1 MSWLI
6 YLLEDSMN
14 FELTGV
20 DNQIYEYIESKN
32 SFLLFAGAGSGKT
45 RTLVNLLQQIKK
57 IKKDEML
64 IRGQKVAVITYT
76 NSACDEIQH
85 RLKHDSLFT
94 ISTIH
99 SFAWELIKPF
109 TEDIRSW
116 KKIKLEAQVLELENK
131 ATKARNDDA
140 RAKHEANKQK
150 RQTELDELNSVNDF
164 IYSSTQQLFGKG
176 TLNHTDVIQICAH
189 FLNQHELM
197 RKIIANQFPIV
208 FIDECQDTQKDLLQ
222 AIIQTQER
230 LPEQITIGLFGDLM
244 QRIYSDGYT
253 DIVENLPAN
262 WKTPEKTENYRC
274 PNRVRELINKVRML
288 TDGLQQTQPVNAN
301 LSDGIVR
308 LFVTDSKTTD
318 ATAFENS
325 VKQRMQEI
333 SDDYNWENDIQTLV
347 LEHKMSAK
355 RGGFLDFYEPLSS
368 DNTTR
373 DSLLQGIGKTISFL
387 REQLQPLVY
396 AICENDDF
404 TIMRI
409 LEANCPRMQDNESLT
424 SVVIRQVSDSLN
436 SFSSSL
442 DVEQH
447 SIGEILVLLK
457 HNELLDI
464 PEKLLECMDF
474 DSAEQG
480 LSDSVIAWK
489 NAVKAPYLQLLNYF
503 KYIENAL
510 GFSTHQSVKGLEY
523 PRVLAILN
531 DSESGGFLF
540 KYEKML
546 EATPLSTTDKKNIL
560 EGKETVLD
568 RTRRLFYVICSRAQE
583 SLAIVVYSENPQA
596 VKDYVVSENW
606 FTEQEVILH
615 Q

>member
-1 MSWLI
+1 M
-6 YLLEDSMN
+6 D
-14 FELTGV
+14 FELIGV
-20 DNQIYEYIESKN
+20 DNQIYDYIESKN

-45 RTLVNLLQQIKK
+45 RTLVNLLQK
-57 IKKDEML
+57 IKETKKNEML
-64 IRGQKVAVITYT
+64 IKGQRVAVITYT

-116 KKIKLEAQVLELENK
+116 KTIKLVEQVTKLENQVNS
-131 ATKARNDDA
+131 ARNDTT
-140 RAKHEANKQK
+140 RAKHESNRQK
-150 RQTELDELNSVNDF
+150 KQTELDELNLINDF
-164 IYSSTQQLFGKG
+164 IYSATQQLSGKG

-197 RKIIANQFPIV
+197 RKITANQFPII

-222 AIIQTQER
+222 AIIKTQEQ

-253 DIVENLPAN
+253 DIIENLPAN
-262 WKTPEKTENYRC
+262 WKTPSKTENYRC
-274 PNRVRELINKVRML
+274 PNRVRDLVNKVRML
-288 TDGLQQTQPVNAN
+288 TDELQQNAPIDKE
-301 LSDGIVR
+301 LSNGIVR
-308 LFVTDSKTTD
+308 LFITNSESSD
-318 ATAFENS
+318 ATQFEQS
-325 VKQRMQEI
+325 VRMQMR
-333 SDDYNWENDIQTLV
+333 SVCNDDKWQNDIQTLV
-347 LEHKMSAK
+347 LEHKMAAK
-355 RGGFLDFYEPLSS
+355 RGGFLEFYEPLSS
-368 DNTTR
+368 DNVTR
-373 DSLLQGIGKTISFL
+373 DSLLQGTGKNISFL
-387 REQLQPLVY
+387 REQLQPLVI

-404 TIMRI
+404 TIMRV

-424 SVVIRQVSDSLN
+424 SLVIRQVSESLN

-442 DVEQH
+442 DIHQN
-447 SIGEILVLLK
+447 SIKEILISLK

-464 PEKLLECMDF
+464 PEKILECINY
-474 DSAEQG
+474 SNAEQG
-480 LSDSVIAWK
+480 LPESLLAWSS
-489 NAVKAPYLQLLNYF
+489 AIKAPYQQLTNYI
-503 KYIENAL
+503 KYIGEEL

-523 PRVLAILN
+523 PRILAILN

-546 EATPLSTTDKKNIL
+546 EVTPLSDTDKRNI
-560 EGKETVLD
+560 EQNKESVLD

>member
-1 MSWLI
+1 
-6 YLLEDSMN
+6 MN
-14 FELTGV
+14 FELIGV
-20 DNQIYEYIESKN
+20 DSQIYEYIESKS

-76 NSACDEIQH
+76 NAACDEIQH

-94 ISTIH
+94 VSTIH

-116 KKIKLEAQVLELENK
+116 KKFKLEAQVLELENSV
-131 ATKARNDDA
+131 TNARSDTT
-140 RAKHEANKQK
+140 RVRHETNRQK
-150 RQTELDELNSVNDF
+150 RQTELDELNSVDDF

-176 TLNHTDVIQICAH
+176 TLNHSDVIQICAH

-222 AIIQTQER
+222 ALIQTQEQ

-253 DIVENLPAN
+253 DIDDNLPAN
-262 WKTPEKTENYRC
+262 WEKPVKTENYRC
-274 PNRVRELINKVRML
+274 PNRVRDLINKVRML
-288 TDGLQQTQPVNAN
+288 TDKLQQTQPVDKN
-301 LSDGIVR
+301 LHDGIVR
-308 LFVTDSKTTD
+308 LFVTDSAITD
-318 ATAFENS
+318 ATRFEQS
-325 VKQRMQEI
+325 VKNQMNEI
-333 SDDYNWENDIQTLV
+333 CGDDKWQDDIQTLV

-355 RGGFLDFYEPLSS
+355 RGDFLDFYEPLSRHNPTK
-368 DNTTR
+368 DN
-373 DSLLQGIGKTISFL
+373 LLQGTGTTISFL
-387 REQLQPLVY
+387 REQLQPLLN
-396 AICENDDF
+396 AISERDDF
-404 TIMRI
+404 IIMRI
-409 LEANCPRMQDNESLT
+409 LEANCPRMQNNELLT
-424 SVVIRQVSDSLN
+424 SVVIREVNESLN
-436 SFSSSL
+436 SFRSSL
-442 DVEQH
+442 DINQH
-447 SIGEILVLLK
+447 SISEILFSIK
-457 HNELLDI
+457 RNELLEI
-464 PEKLLECMDF
+464 PEKLLACIDF
-474 DSAEQG
+474 DDSEQNISES
-480 LSDSVIAWK
+480 LIVWK
-489 NAVKAPYLQLLNYF
+489 EAFKAPYTQLTNYF
-503 KYIENAL
+503 KYIENGL

-546 EATPLSTTDKKNIL
+546 KVTPLSDTDERNIKQN
-560 EGKETVLD
+560 KESVLD
-568 RTRRLFYVICSRAQE
+568 RTRRLFYVVCSRAKE

-596 VKDYVVSENW
+596 VKDYVVSEDW
-606 FTEQEVILH
+606 FTEEEVILN

>member
-1 MSWLI
+1 
-6 YLLEDSMN
+6 MN
-14 FELTGV
+14 FELVGV
-20 DNQIYEYIESKN
+20 DSQIYEYIESKS

-76 NSACDEIQH
+76 NAACDEIRH

-94 ISTIH
+94 VSTIH

-109 TEDIRSW
+109 TEDIRIW
-116 KKIKLEAQVLELENK
+116 KKIRLEEQVLELENK
-131 ATKARNDDA
+131 ATKARTDDA
-140 RAKHEANKQK
+140 RAKHEANKEK

-164 IYSSTQQLFGKG
+164 IYSATQQLFGKG
-176 TLNHTDVIQICAH
+176 TLNHTDVIQICAY

-222 AIIQTQER
+222 SIIRTQEQ

-244 QRIYSDGYT
+244 QRIYSDGYA
-253 DIVENLPAN
+253 DINDNLPTN
-262 WKTPEKTENYRC
+262 WEKPTKTENYRC
-274 PNRVRELINKVRML
+274 PNRVRNLINKVRML
-288 TDGLQQTQPVNAN
+288 TDKLQQTQPVDGS
-301 LSDGIVR
+301 LSNGIVR
-308 LFVTDSKTTD
+308 LFVTDSAITD
-318 ATAFENS
+318 ATQFEQS
-325 VKQRMQEI
+325 VKNQMNEI
-333 SDDYNWENDIQTLV
+333 CDDEKWQNDIQTLV

-368 DNTTR
+368 HNATR
-373 DSLLQGIGKTISFL
+373 DSLLQGTGKIISFL
-387 REQLQPLVY
+387 REQLQPLVC

-424 SVVIRQVSDSLN
+424 SVVIRQVSENLN

-442 DVEQH
+442 DVDQH

-457 HNELLDI
+457 HNELLDV
-464 PEKLLECMDF
+464 PEKILACIDF
-474 DSAEQG
+474 DDAEQN
-480 LSDSVIAWK
+480 LPESLIAWK
-489 NAVKAPYLQLLNYF
+489 EAFKAPYTQLTNYF
-503 KYIENAL
+503 KYIDNGL

-540 KYEKML
+540 KYDKML
-546 EATPLSTTDKKNIL
+546 EATPLSVTDQKNIDQN
-560 EGKETVLD
+560 KDSVLD
-568 RTRRLFYVICSRAQE
+568 RTRRLFYVICSRAKE

-596 VKDYVVSENW
+596 VKDYVISENW
-606 FTEQEVILH
+606 FTEEEVILN

>member
-1 MSWLI
+1 
-6 YLLEDSMN
+6 MN
-14 FELTGV
+14 FELVGV
-20 DNQIYEYIESKN
+20 DSQIYEYIESKS

-76 NSACDEIQH
+76 NAACDEIQH

-94 ISTIH
+94 VSTIH
-99 SFAWELIKPF
+99 SFAWELIRPF
-109 TEDIRSW
+109 TEDIRIW
-116 KKIKLEAQVLELENK
+116 KKIRLEEQVLELENK
-131 ATKARNDDA
+131 ATRARTDDA
-140 RAKHEANKQK
+140 RAKYEANKQK

-164 IYSSTQQLFGKG
+164 IYSATQQLFGKG
-176 TLNHTDVIQICAH
+176 TLNHTDVIQICAY

-222 AIIQTQER
+222 AIIQTKEQ

-253 DIVENLPAN
+253 DIVDNLPAN
-262 WKTPEKTENYRC
+262 WETPAKTENYRC
-274 PNRVRELINKVRML
+274 PNRVRDLINKVRML
-288 TDGLQQTQPVNAN
+288 TDGLQQTQPVDGS

-308 LFVTDSKTTD
+308 LFVTDSAITD
-318 ATAFENS
+318 ATQFEQS
-325 VKQRMQEI
+325 VKSQMNEI
-333 SDDYNWENDIQTLV
+333 CGDEKWQDEIQTLV

-368 DNTTR
+368 HNATR
-373 DSLLQGIGKTISFL
+373 DSLLQGTGTTISFL
-387 REQLQPLVY
+387 REQLQPLLN
-396 AICENDDF
+396 AISERDDF
-404 TIMRI
+404 IIMRI
-409 LEANCPRMQDNESLT
+409 LEANCPRMRNNELLT
-424 SVVIRQVSDSLN
+424 SVVIREVSESLN

-442 DVEQH
+442 DINQH
-447 SIGEILVLLK
+447 SINEILFSIK
-457 HNELLDI
+457 QNELLEI
-464 PEKLLECMDF
+464 PEKLLACINF
-474 DSAEQG
+474 DDSEQNISES
-480 LSDSVIAWK
+480 LIVWK
-489 NAVKAPYLQLLNYF
+489 EAFKAPYAQLKNYF
-503 KYIENAL
+503 KYVEHGL

-546 EATPLSTTDKKNIL
+546 EATPLSTTDKKNLL

-596 VKDYVVSENW
+596 VKDYVVSEEW
-606 FTEQEVILH
+606 FTEEEVILN

>member
-1 MSWLI
+1 M
-6 YLLEDSMN
+6 D
-14 FELTGV
+14 FELIGV
-20 DNQIYEYIESKN
+20 DNQIYDYIESKN

-45 RTLVNLLQQIKK
+45 RTLVNLLQK
-57 IKKDEML
+57 IKKTKKNEML
-64 IRGQKVAVITYT
+64 IKGQRVAVITYT

-109 TEDIRSW
+109 TEDIRNW
-116 KKIKLEAQVLELENK
+116 KTIKLLEQVTKLEAQVNS
-131 ATKARNDDA
+131 ARNDTT
-140 RAKHEANKQK
+140 RAKHEANRHKK
-150 RQTELDELNSVNDF
+150 QTELDELNSINDF
-164 IYSSTQQLFGKG
+164 IYSATQQLSGKG

-197 RKIIANQFPIV
+197 RKITANQFPII

-222 AIIQTQER
+222 AIIKTQEQ

-253 DIVENLPAN
+253 DIIENLPAN
-262 WKTPEKTENYRC
+262 WKTPSKTENYRC
-274 PNRVRELINKVRML
+274 PNRVRDLVNKVRML
-288 TDGLQQTQPVNAN
+288 TDELQQTAPIDKE
-301 LSDGIVR
+301 LSNGIVR
-308 LFVTDSKTTD
+308 LFITNSESSD
-318 ATAFENS
+318 ATQFEQS
-325 VKQRMQEI
+325 VRMQMRNVCN
-333 SDDYNWENDIQTLV
+333 DDKWQDDIQTLV
-347 LEHKMSAK
+347 LEHKMAAK
-355 RGGFLDFYEPLSS
+355 RGGFLEFYEPLSS
-368 DNTTR
+368 DNVTR
-373 DSLLQGIGKTISFL
+373 DSLLQGTGKNISFL
-387 REQLQPLVY
+387 REQLQPLVI

-404 TIMRI
+404 TIMRV

-424 SVVIRQVSDSLN
+424 SLVIRQVSESLN

-442 DVEQH
+442 DIHQN
-447 SIGEILVLLK
+447 SIKEILVSLK

-464 PEKLLECMDF
+464 PDKILECINY
-474 DSAEQG
+474 SNAEQG
-480 LSDSVIAWK
+480 LPESLLAWSS
-489 NAVKAPYLQLLNYF
+489 AIKAPYQQLTNYIR
-503 KYIENAL
+503 YIGEEL

-523 PRVLAILN
+523 PRILAILN

-546 EATPLSTTDKKNIL
+546 EVTPLSDTDKRNI
-560 EGKETVLD
+560 EQNKESVLD

-606 FTEQEVILH
+606 FTEQEVVFN

>member
-1 MSWLI
+1 
-6 YLLEDSMN
+6 MN
-14 FELTGV
+14 FELIGV
-20 DNQIYEYIESKN
+20 DSQIYEYIESKS

-76 NSACDEIQH
+76 NAACDEIQH
-85 RLKHDSLFT
+85 RLKHDPLFT
-94 ISTIH
+94 VSTIH

-116 KKIKLEAQVLELENK
+116 KKFKLEAQVLELENSV
-131 ATKARNDDA
+131 TNARSDTT
-140 RAKHEANKQK
+140 RVRHETNRQK
-150 RQTELDELNSVNDF
+150 RQTELDELNSVDDF

-176 TLNHTDVIQICAH
+176 TLNHSDVIQICAH

-222 AIIQTQER
+222 ALIQTQEQ

-253 DIVENLPAN
+253 DIDDNLPAN
-262 WKTPEKTENYRC
+262 WEKPVKTENYRC
-274 PNRVRELINKVRML
+274 PNRVRDLINKVRML
-288 TDGLQQTQPVNAN
+288 TDKLQQTQPVDKN
-301 LSDGIVR
+301 LHDGIVR
-308 LFVTDSKTTD
+308 LFVTDSAITD
-318 ATAFENS
+318 ATRFEQS
-325 VKQRMQEI
+325 VKNQMNEI
-333 SDDYNWENDIQTLV
+333 CGDDKWQDDIQTLV

-355 RGGFLDFYEPLSS
+355 RGDFLDFYEPLSRHNPTK
-368 DNTTR
+368 DN
-373 DSLLQGIGKTISFL
+373 LLQGTGTTISFL
-387 REQLQPLVY
+387 REQLQPLLN
-396 AICENDDF
+396 AISERDDF
-404 TIMRI
+404 IIMRI
-409 LEANCPRMQDNESLT
+409 LEANCPRMQNNELLT
-424 SVVIRQVSDSLN
+424 SVVIREVNESLN
-436 SFSSSL
+436 SFRSSL
-442 DVEQH
+442 DINQH
-447 SIGEILVLLK
+447 SISEILFSIK
-457 HNELLDI
+457 RNELLEI
-464 PEKLLECMDF
+464 PEKLLACIDF
-474 DSAEQG
+474 DDSEQNISES
-480 LSDSVIAWK
+480 LIVWK
-489 NAVKAPYLQLLNYF
+489 EAFKAPYTQLTNYF
-503 KYIENAL
+503 KYIENGL

-546 EATPLSTTDKKNIL
+546 KVTPLSDTDERNIKQN
-560 EGKETVLD
+560 KESVLD
-568 RTRRLFYVICSRAQE
+568 RTRRLFYVVCSRAKE

-596 VKDYVVSENW
+596 VKDYVVSEDW
-606 FTEQEVILH
+606 FTEEEVILN

>member
-1 MSWLI
+1 
-6 YLLEDSMN
+6 MN

-45 RTLVNLLQQIKK
+45 RTLVNLLQQIKR
-57 IKKDEML
+57 IKKNEML

-164 IYSSTQQLFGKG
+164 IYSATQQLFGKG

-222 AIIQTQER
+222 AIIQTQEQ

-288 TDGLQQTQPVNAN
+288 TDKLQQIQPADTN
-301 LSDGIVR
+301 LIDGTVR
-308 LFVTDSKTTD
+308 LFVTNSATD
-318 ATAFENS
+318 ATQFEQS
-325 VKQRMQEI
+325 VENQMSEI
-333 SDDYNWENDIQTLV
+333 CGDEKWQDDIQTLV

-355 RGGFLDFYEPLSS
+355 RGDFLDFYEPLSRYPA
-368 DNTTR
+368 TR
-373 DSLLQGIGKTISFL
+373 DNLLQGTGTNISFL
-387 REQLQPLVY
+387 REQLQPLLD
-396 AICENDDF
+396 AISERDDF

-409 LEANCPRMQDNESLT
+409 LEAYCPRMQNNELLTSGVIREVSESL
-424 SVVIRQVSDSLN
+424 S
-436 SFSSSL
+436 SFRSSL
-442 DVEQH
+442 DINQY
-447 SIGEILVLLK
+447 SISEILVSLK

-464 PEKLLECMDF
+464 PEKILACIDF
-474 DSAEQG
+474 DDAEQNISES
-480 LSDSVIAWK
+480 LTVWK
-489 NAVKAPYLQLLNYF
+489 EAFKAPYAQLTNYF
-503 KYIENAL
+503 KYIENGL

-596 VKDYVVSENW
+596 VKDYVVSEEW
-606 FTEQEVILH
+606 FTEEEVILN

>member
-1 MSWLI
+1 M
-6 YLLEDSMN
+6 D

-20 DNQIYEYIESKN
+20 DIQIYNYIESKN

-45 RTLVNLLQQIKK
+45 RTLVNLLRQIKK
-57 IKKDEML
+57 TKKTEML

-94 ISTIH
+94 VSTIH

-109 TEDIRSW
+109 TEDIRNW
-116 KKIKLEAQVLELENK
+116 KKIKLKEQILDFENK
-131 ATKARNDDA
+131 ALKARTKSTRN
-140 RAKHEANKQK
+140 KHTANQLK
-150 RQTELDELNSVNDF
+150 RQTELDDLNSVNDF
-164 IYSSTQQLFGKG
+164 IYSAMQQLFGKG

-222 AIIQTQER
+222 AIIQTQEQ

-253 DIVENLPAN
+253 DIIDNLPAN
-262 WKTPEKTENYRC
+262 WETPEKTENYRC
-274 PNRVRELINKVRML
+274 PNRVRNLINKVRMF
-288 TDGLQQTQPVNAN
+288 TDKLQQTQPADKD
-301 LSDGIVR
+301 LSDGVVR
-308 LFVTDSKTTD
+308 LFVTDSATTD
-318 ATAFENS
+318 ATQFEQS
-325 VKQRMQEI
+325 VKSQMNEI
-333 SDDYNWENDIQTLV
+333 CGDDKWQDDIQTLV

-368 DNTTR
+368 HSATR
-373 DSLLQGIGKTISFL
+373 DSLLQGTGKIISFL
-387 REQLQPLVY
+387 REQLQPL
-396 AICENDDF
+396 IDSIFKNDDF

-409 LEANCPRMQDNESLT
+409 LEANCPRLQDNELLT
-424 SVVIRQVSDSLN
+424 SVVIKQVSDSLN
-436 SFSSSL
+436 KFNLSL
-442 DVEQH
+442 DLNQQ
-447 SIGEILVLLK
+447 SISEILVSIK
-457 HNELLDI
+457 QNELLEI
-464 PEKLLECMDF
+464 PEKLLACIDF
-474 DSAEQG
+474 DDTEQNVSES
-480 LSDSVIAWK
+480 LIAWK
-489 NAVKAPYLQLLNYF
+489 EAFEAPYSQLINYF
-503 KYIENAL
+503 KYVENEL

-546 EATPLSTTDKKNIL
+546 EATPLSDTDKKNLI

-596 VKDYVVSENW
+596 VKDYVVSEEW
-606 FTEQEVILH
+606 FTEEEVILS

>member
-6 YLLEDSMN
+6 YLLENSMN

-20 DNQIYEYIESKN
+20 DSQIYEYIESKN

-57 IKKDEML
+57 MKKDEML

-76 NSACDEIQH
+76 NTACDEIQH

-116 KKIKLEAQVLELENK
+116 KTIKLIEQVTKLEDQVNN
-131 ATKARNDDA
+131 ARNDTT
-140 RAKHEANKQK
+140 RAKHEANRQK
-150 RQTELDELNSVNDF
+150 KQTELDELNSINDF
-164 IYSSTQQLFGKG
+164 IYSATQQLFGKG

-197 RKIIANQFPIV
+197 RKIVANQFPII

-222 AIIQTQER
+222 AIIKTQEQ

-253 DIVENLPAN
+253 DIIENLPVN
-262 WKTPEKTENYRC
+262 WKTPSKTDNYRC
-274 PNRVRELINKVRML
+274 PNRVRELVNKVRML
-288 TDGLQQTQPVNAN
+288 TDELQQTAPTDKE
-301 LSDGIVR
+301 LSNGIVR
-308 LFVTDSKTTD
+308 LFITDRESSD
-318 ATAFENS
+318 ATQFEQS
-325 VKQRMQEI
+325 VKNQMNEI
-333 SDDYNWENDIQTLV
+333 CDDEKWQDDIRTLV
-347 LEHKMSAK
+347 LEHKMLAK
-355 RGGFLDFYEPLSS
+355 RAGFLAFFEPLSKNS
-368 DNTTR
+368 NTK
-373 DSLLQGIGKTISFL
+373 DSLLQGTGSIISFL
-387 REQLQPLVY
+387 KEQLKPLID
-396 AICENDDF
+396 AISERDDF

-409 LEANCPRMQDNESLT
+409 LETYCPRMQNSELLT
-424 SVVIRQVSDSLN
+424 SAIIRQVSH
-436 SFSSSL
+436 SL
-442 DVEQH
+442 DEFILNLDLNQQ
-447 SIGEILVLLK
+447 SIKDILVLI
-457 HNELLDI
+457 NQSELLEV
-464 PEKLLECMDF
+464 PEKLLACF
-474 DSAEQG
+474 DLDSNEQNTSNS
-480 LSDSVIAWK
+480 LNAWK
-489 NAVKAPYLQLLNYF
+489 ETIEAPYLELIEYL
-503 KYIENAL
+503 KYDSNEL

-546 EATPLSTTDKKNIL
+546 GAVLLSDTDKSNI
-560 EGKETVLD
+560 EQSKESVLD
-568 RTRRLFYVICSRAQE
+568 RTRRLFYVICSRAKE

-606 FTEQEVILH
+606 FTEEEVILN

>member
-1 MSWLI
+1 
-6 YLLEDSMN
+6 MN
-14 FELTGV
+14 FELMGI
-20 DNQIYEYIESKN
+20 DSQIYEYIESKS

-64 IRGQKVAVITYT
+64 MRGQKVAVITYT

-85 RLKHDSLFT
+85 RLKHDSLFAV
-94 ISTIH
+94 STIH

-109 TEDIRSW
+109 TEDIRIW
-116 KKIKLEAQVLELENK
+116 KKFKLETQVLELGNK
-131 ATKARNDDA
+131 ATKARNTNA

-150 RQTELDELNSVNDF
+150 KQTELDELNSVNDF
-164 IYSSTQQLFGKG
+164 IYSATQQLFGKG

-197 RKIIANQFPIV
+197 RKIIANQFPII

-222 AIIQTQER
+222 AIIQTQEQ

-274 PNRVRELINKVRML
+274 PNRVRDLINKVRML
-288 TDGLQQTQPVNAN
+288 TDGLQQTQPVDGN
-301 LSDGIVR
+301 LCDGIVR
-308 LFVTDSKTTD
+308 LFVTDSKTTN
-318 ATAFENS
+318 ATEFEQS
-325 VKQRMQEI
+325 VKQRMKEI
-333 SDDYNWENDIQTLV
+333 SDDDNWENDIQTLV

-355 RGGFLDFYEPLSS
+355 RGGFLDFYDPLSS
-368 DNTTR
+368 DSTTR
-373 DSLLQGIGKTISFL
+373 DSLLQGIGKNISFL

-424 SVVIRQVSDSLN
+424 SLVIRQVSESLN

-442 DVEQH
+442 DIDQH

-457 HNELLDI
+457 YNELLDI

-474 DSAEQG
+474 DSAEQV

-489 NAVKAPYLQLLNYF
+489 NAMKAPYLQLLNYF
-503 KYIENAL
+503 KYVENAL

-546 EATPLSTTDKKNIL
+546 EATSLSDTDKKNL
-560 EGKETVLD
+560 TEGKETVLD
-568 RTRRLFYVICSRAQE
+568 RTRRLFYVICSRAQK
-583 SLAIVVYSENPQA
+583 SLAIVIYSENPQA
-596 VKDYVVSENW
+596 IKHYVVSREW
-606 FTEQEVILH
+606 FTEEEVILS
-615 Q
+615 

>member
-1 MSWLI
+1 
-6 YLLEDSMN
+6 MN
-14 FELTGV
+14 FELIGV
-20 DNQIYEYIESKN
+20 DSQIYEYIESKS

-76 NSACDEIQH
+76 NAACDEIQH

-94 ISTIH
+94 VSTIH

-109 TEDIRSW
+109 TKDIRSW
-116 KKIKLEAQVLELENK
+116 KKFKLEAQVLELENSV
-131 ATKARNDDA
+131 TNARSDTT
-140 RAKHEANKQK
+140 RVRHETNRQK
-150 RQTELDELNSVNDF
+150 RQTELDELNSVDDF

-176 TLNHTDVIQICAH
+176 TLNHSDVIQICAH

-222 AIIQTQER
+222 ALIQTQEQ

-253 DIVENLPAN
+253 DIDDNLPAN
-262 WKTPEKTENYRC
+262 WEKPVKTENYRC
-274 PNRVRELINKVRML
+274 PNRVRDLINKVRML
-288 TDGLQQTQPVNAN
+288 TDKLQQTQPVDKN
-301 LSDGIVR
+301 LHDGIVR
-308 LFVTDSKTTD
+308 LFVTDSAITD
-318 ATAFENS
+318 ATRFEQS
-325 VKQRMQEI
+325 VKNQMNEI
-333 SDDYNWENDIQTLV
+333 CGDDKWQDDIQTLV

-355 RGGFLDFYEPLSS
+355 RGDFLDFYEPLSRHNPTK
-368 DNTTR
+368 DN
-373 DSLLQGIGKTISFL
+373 LLQGTGTTISFL
-387 REQLQPLVY
+387 REQLQPLLN
-396 AICENDDF
+396 AISERDDF
-404 TIMRI
+404 IIMRI
-409 LEANCPRMQDNESLT
+409 LEANCPRMQNNELLT
-424 SVVIRQVSDSLN
+424 SVVIREVNESLN
-436 SFSSSL
+436 SFRSSL
-442 DVEQH
+442 DINQH
-447 SIGEILVLLK
+447 SISEILFSIK
-457 HNELLDI
+457 RNELLEI
-464 PEKLLECMDF
+464 PEKLLACIDF
-474 DSAEQG
+474 DDSEQNISES
-480 LSDSVIAWK
+480 LIVWK
-489 NAVKAPYLQLLNYF
+489 EAFKAPYTQLTNYF
-503 KYIENAL
+503 KYIENGL

-546 EATPLSTTDKKNIL
+546 KVTPLSDTDERNIKQN
-560 EGKETVLD
+560 KESVLD
-568 RTRRLFYVICSRAQE
+568 RTRRLFYVVCSRAKE

-596 VKDYVVSENW
+596 VKDYVVSEDW
-606 FTEQEVILH
+606 FTEEEVILN